1 MGTARNKHGPD
12 VKIEKVPTETL
23 FAPKITV
30 CLVFLRLLLRLV
42 NMSYQWFSVTLCY
55 YGLSFASTNLSQ
67 HVWTDFLLRDPHY
80 IHYRPVTYFTLLH
93 SKSSFIN
100 SSSSYQLEEV
110 DQEHLFRE
118 LKCIFILFYNSSNC
132 RFISSKFVFARYFSD
147 STRN

>member
-67 HVWTDFLLRDPHY
+67 HVWTDFLLRDPQTFITDLSLTLPSRILNHLLL
-80 IHYRPVTYFTLLH
+80 TLLLPINLRKWI
-93 SKSSFIN
+93 KSICSEN
-100 SSSSYQLEEV
+100 SSAFLYCLLLTDDVWCAAQY
-110 DQEHLFRE
+110 R
-118 LKCIFILFYNSSNC
+118 
-132 RFISSKFVFARYFSD
+132 R
-147 STRN
+147 